1 LPVDV
6 ARIVPRR
13 VGAVILEVHGSP
25 GAGAGEFTG
34 GTAPDAGTEG
44 EPKHL
49 KFKFQNSKLK
59 EEKGKMLLRLRKDV
73 DHAAIGQ
80 KETHEPY
87 GNSRLAAF
95 TP

>member
-1 LPVDV
+1 
-6 ARIVPRR
+6 
-13 VGAVILEVHGSP
+13 VILEVHGSA

-34 GTAPDAGTEG
+34 GTAPDTRTEG
-44 EPKHL
+44 ETEHL
-49 KFKFQNSKLK
+49 KFKFQNSKPK
-59 EEKGKMLLRLRKDV
+59 EEKGKLLLRLREDG

-80 KETHEPY
+80 KETHEPS